1 MYIAVAGNIGAGK
14 TTLTNMLS
22 KHYGWAPKF
31 ESVDNNPY
39 LDDFYNDMERWAYH
53 LQIYFFNQRVKVLF
67 IKQLNRKDPSG
78 IDKCIFFF
86 FLWPHQWHMDVP
98 GLEVEWKL
106 QLRASPQPWQ
116 HWI

>member
-22 KHYGWAPKF
+22 KYYGWVPKF

-53 LQIYFFNQRVKVLF
+53 LQIYFFNQRGELPPPKV
-67 IKQLNRKDPSG
+67 G
-78 IDKCIFFF
+78 G
-86 FLWPHQWHMDVP
+86 FLIQRYYM
-98 GLEVEWKL
+98 L
-106 QLRASPQPWQ
+106 
-116 HWI
+116 